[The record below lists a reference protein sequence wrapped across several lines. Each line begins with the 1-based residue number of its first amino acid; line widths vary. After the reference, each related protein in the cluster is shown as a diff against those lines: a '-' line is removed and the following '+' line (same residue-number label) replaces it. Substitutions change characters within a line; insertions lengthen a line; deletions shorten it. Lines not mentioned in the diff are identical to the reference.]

1 MHPDDILVQ
10 KCKKGDLDA
19 FDELVKRYEN
29 KVFTVAYRFVGN
41 YADAND
47 LAQETFIRVY
57 QALPSFRGESSFA
70 TWLYRIAANVCR
82 DELRRQH
89 RQKKVSLD
97 EMMSQPGGGISLAD
111 NSLSPEESLE
121 KNELQ
126 QAVQQF
132 LNTLSDEHR
141 LILVMREIQGL
152 SYDEIAVSLDCSLGT
167 VKSRLNR
174 ARQALKQKMLG
185 ARELFDMP
193 SRLVK

>member
-1 MHPDDILVQ
+1 MHSDDTLVQ

-29 KVFTVAYRFVGN
+29 KVFTIAYRFVGN
-41 YADAND
+41 YTDAND

-57 QALPSFRGESSFA
+57 HALPSFRGDSSFA
-70 TWLYRIAANVCR
+70 TWLYRIASNVCR
-82 DELRRQH
+82 DELRRQR

-97 EMMSQPGGGISLAD
+97 ELMSQPGGNASLAD
-111 NSLSPEESLE
+111 NSMTPEEVLE

-126 QAVQQF
+126 RAVQQC
-132 LNTLSDEHR
+132 LDTLSDEHR

-152 SYDEIAVSLDCSLGT
+152 SYEEIAVSLDCSLGT

-174 ARQALKQKMLG
+174 ARQALKQKMTG
-185 ARELFDMP
+185 ARELLGMP
-193 SRLVK
+193 SRLLK